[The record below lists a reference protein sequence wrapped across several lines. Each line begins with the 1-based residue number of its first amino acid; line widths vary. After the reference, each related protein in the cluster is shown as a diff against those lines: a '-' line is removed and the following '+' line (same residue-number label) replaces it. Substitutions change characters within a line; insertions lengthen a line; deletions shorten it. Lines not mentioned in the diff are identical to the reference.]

1 MKTGFFRLKMDF
13 IKKKESDVADKAL
26 PNWVKVDKKRFDRIK
41 NETQNAKN
49 KNEFVVLGGNGDR
62 INANDSYQLIQ
73 DIENGKTTH
82 EETLKEIFKICNDI
96 ERLNELAKIN
106 QNQANMLKIL
116 FMTDETF
123 TGIRS
128 QYKKV
133 NNEYVLFRTK
143 IDEK

>member
-1 MKTGFFRLKMDF
+1 MGKSRQ
-13 IKKKESDVADKAL
+13 
-26 PNWVKVDKKRFDRIK
+26 KRFDRIK
-41 NETQNAKN
+41 HETQNAKN